1 MNPIDA
7 INQVAEALMIDT
19 EKPQLRDRITR
30 QDVCR
35 VLRAKGEF
43 GSGKPEKK

>member
-7 INQVAEALMIDT
+7 NQAAEALMIDI
-19 EKPQLRDRITR
+19 EKPQLGDRITR

-35 VLRAKGEF
+35 VLRAKGEL